1 MKFSLKT
8 FLISLCVVGAVCGV
22 MGKLLIEQP
31 ETFITVIYASTAI
44 GPFLLAIGTIIRIG
58 WQQPPRRGLVTWGCV
73 LLFAPLILYPIL
85 TRFLPPGNPIR
96 LLSTQRL
103 IQRRLPTQTDQP
115 WVWQELDA
123 RAKRGSL
130 TNEDIEDAIQQL
142 ISFMRTTKPSGWNQP
157 FSWQRDFLATVTTA
171 GLVSNKTLL
180 ELCDAFYGTQ
190 PTVRPIRPIAVK
202 SFGNRVQ
209 IDYGGPWE
217 QNTGFGVYLL
227 WDVKQVLLDGKPI
240 KVSQAR
246 RFVGQWSALLDDLQ
260 DAGDHELQFDI
271 ECAYV
276 DASKIRGGS
285 SWSVPRAQWPTALKQ
300 WTTTLRAPLRVTS
313 SADAK

>member
-31 ETFITVIYASTAI
+31 ETFITVVYASTAI

-58 WQQPPRRGLVTWGCV
+58 WQQPHRRGLVAWACI
-73 LLFAPLILYPIL
+73 LLLSPLILYFTL
-85 TRFLPPGNPIR
+85 MRLLPPGNPIR

-103 IQRRLPTQTDQP
+103 IQQRLPTQTDQP
-115 WVWQELDA
+115 WVWQELND

-130 TNEDIEDAIQQL
+130 TNEDVEDAIQQL
-142 ISFMRTTKPSGWNQP
+142 ISFMRTTKPGGWNQP
-157 FSWQRDFLATVTTA
+157 LPWQRDFLATVTTA
-171 GLVSNKTLL
+171 GVVSNKTLL

-190 PTVRPIRPIAVK
+190 PTVSPIRPITER
-202 SFGNRVQ
+202 SYGNRVQ
-209 IDYGGPWE
+209 INYGGPWE

-240 KVSQAR
+240 KVSQPR
-246 RFVGQWSALLDDLQ
+246 RFVGQWSALLDDLREV
-260 DAGDHELQFDI
+260 GDHELQFDI

-276 DASKIRGGS
+276 DDSKIRGGS
-285 SWSVPRAQWPTALKQ
+285 SWSVQRAQWPTARKQ
-300 WTTTLRAPLRVTS
+300 WTTTLKAPLRVTS
-313 SADAK
+313 ADDDK